1 LPAITFESGS
11 PESSGVTCGCNVPF
25 VIQIRLF
32 GLRKTDL
39 NGKLVQFASCLL
51 SCLLSEFRLFG
62 IPRRGDEG
70 EYAYA
75 VQRDIARHAASLASG
90 EEPSKFSEIH
100 YDAKST
106 FRQCSEIS
114 GDFEELHSDLL

>member
-1 LPAITFESGS
+1 LHRF
-11 PESSGVTCGCNVPF
+11 
-25 VIQIRLF
+25 
-32 GLRKTDL
+32 
-39 NGKLVQFASCLL
+39 LL
-51 SCLLSEFRLFG
+51 SSLQSEFRRFG

-106 FRQCSEIS
+106 FGNVPKSVETLKKFILIINEILS
-114 GDFEELHSDLL
+114 RFALAKS